1 MAPAY
6 YIWRQSP
13 DEQWRVRAS
22 KTLYQ
27 PKYPGEMAWEGDDYQ
42 AGLEECRRL
51 NAERRRKKGEV
62 KG

>member
-1 MAPAY
+1 LTACERIENAQRY
-6 YIWRQSP
+6 DLP
-13 DEQWRVRAS
+13 DER
-22 KTLYQ
+22 YE
-27 PKYPGEMAWEGDDYQ
+27 GECAWEGDDYQ